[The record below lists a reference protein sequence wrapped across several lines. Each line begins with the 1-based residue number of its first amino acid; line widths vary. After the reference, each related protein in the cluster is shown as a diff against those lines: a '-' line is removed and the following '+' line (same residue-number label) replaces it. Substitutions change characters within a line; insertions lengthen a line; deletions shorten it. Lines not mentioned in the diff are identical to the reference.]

1 MASPAIFKGKL
12 TKFLTNGGILIP
24 ARPQS
29 TDASV
34 VPTPGELAYDTENE
48 NFVVYQDGA
57 WEVVAVFSDLIAT
70 NIVNTPYGTIT
81 AVNVQTALNELSDEK
96 VQKAGDA
103 MTGNLTFANNTGIES
118 TVDVSTLNIGTT
130 SFAHNV
136 NIGTG
141 SHTSSV
147 NIGTG
152 TGITTINIGGAGD
165 TINIGGELVYVQVSD
180 LQVQD
185 KQIIV
190 NVNGAAG
197 SGDSAGLHVEE
208 GGVITGLN
216 HVANS
221 RQSWELV
228 APANPG
234 AVWITPS
241 VGAFVTEIEA
251 SSTANRTLTLPD
263 TTDTLATQTQIDD
276 LNDRI
281 DDLTTDDVPESITP
295 TNLYFT
301 DTRAKTAAV
310 VNSVAGN
317 QTDQAPSVS
326 SIVSYVNSEINAL
339 DTDDIEEGLT
349 NKYFTDERAQDAA
362 WNALDAG
369 TNGAGGAISV
379 QYDDALNKLAL
390 VIGNASTTVRGAA
403 LFNPFDFDL
412 DAQQRIV
419 IKDGGVNNT
428 QLENSSVTLN
438 GTSVSLGGS
447 SFVGIVNA
455 NKSTAGNLEANTR
468 VFVDTSASAFALTLP
483 PGAANAYVEL
493 KDAKGTWDTNNLTV
507 LPATGEKINGFAIN
521 ESIVCDVRD
530 GWLSFAWDVT
540 NSRWNLSTT
549 AAINLN
555 DIEASVTQ
563 PGIVSTTNQSFA
575 GVKTF
580 TDGII
585 LTPETTPLT
594 PPSAGLQVYAKAD
607 NKLYTLTS
615 AGVEQAV
622 GSGGSI
628 VMVTQASHGFVAAD
642 IGRPLYL
649 NGSTYA
655 LAQADTETKAEVAG
669 LINRIIDTNTFEVC
683 LGGEVSSIGVN
694 VNNPIAFFDSYTG
707 FTPAELAY
715 LPGPDSTTPSYVAST
730 FDVPTTKSIPSVKIY
745 IKTPATLVAGSGI
758 YVEIYARDSGNEPT
772 GTVLATSNT
781 LLFSSYPVATDILAE
796 FTFSSLT
803 LNGGQYIWVLKAVN
817 TAPSAI
823 SMNTRSSFTPPT
835 IGKVFDGSFSLWG
848 TLIGKYY
855 MFQVLEVQSPP
866 LTAGEVYYLSA
877 TSAGKLTTSAPSV
890 VGQISKPVGIARTS
904 TALDF
909 FNMRGNSVGG
919 SNVYTQI
926 SLANNATT
934 TIQNA
939 AAYDSVEL
947 AGWVYINATAK
958 YRFHF
963 KAQVTKKGDATDY
976 LVSFQTSG
984 DTPPAGFNITV
995 TTAGLVQVVMPSVVG
1010 FSSALVQFSLNGPAI
1025 GASLPLQIESDKINI
1040 VDSAPLSYRNR
1051 VINGNFDIWQ
1061 RGTSAAPAPNVVTGG
1076 YGAADRWKYVGHESG
1091 VTYAAVTMTRVTDA
1105 PAGSRYA
1112 AKMVSTA
1119 AGLDDVCVAQYI
1131 EASNCYDLVGQ
1142 SVTLSFWAKRIGGL
1156 NGSSLFVEVLSLATV
1171 DTGATGNIYTTT
1183 LPPGTTSIQNITLTN
1198 AQFSTSWTKYTM
1210 TIPSMPAAT
1219 ANGLMIRFVV
1229 DGTDLGSGDLFSLAQ
1244 VQLEVGS
1251 KASAFER
1258 RLYGM
1263 ELDMCQRYYELVA
1276 VSAAIPSSSSTSNLV
1291 APASFAATKRAIP
1304 IISLVTNNYLYA
1316 SAGVTGSSSY
1326 IAKAEGVVAYRACS
1340 VGNQQQFSE
1349 LIAASAEL

>member
-615 AGVEQAV
+615 TGVEQAV

-642 IGRPLYL
+642 VGRPLYL

-669 LINRIIDTNTFEVC
+669 LINRIIDVNNFEVC
-683 LGGEVSSIGVN
+683 LGGEVSPIGSNVN
-694 VNNPIAFFDSYTG
+694 VLMQDGPAVIDSYTG
-707 FTPAELAY
+707 YTVADLGFTA
-715 LPGPDSTTPSYVAST
+715 GPNTTSPRYISSSFTLSVS
-730 FDVPTTKSIPSVKIY
+730 KSISSVKIFL
-745 IKTPATLVAGSGI
+745 KTPSTLVAGSGV
-758 YVEIYARDSGNEPT
+758 YVELYAADGAQTPT
-772 GTVLATSNT
+772 GTALAVSNT
-781 LLFSSYPVATDILAE
+781 ILFSNYTTYTDIFPAFS
-796 FTFSSLT
+796 FTNLT
-803 LNGGQYIWVLKAVN
+803 LNAGNYVWVLKAVN
-817 TAPSAI
+817 NPSNTI
-823 SMNTRSSFTPPT
+823 SLISRSDYSNNPATVSQ
-835 IGKVFDGSFSLWG
+835 IFDGSSWYATGRYWL
-848 TLIGKYY
+848 
-855 MFQVLEVQSPP
+855 FQVLESVSAG
-866 LTAGEVYYLSA
+866 LTPGEVYYLSA
-877 TSAGKLTTSAPSV
+877 SNAGKLTISAPSV

-926 SLANNATT
+926 SLANAATT

-939 AAYDSVEL
+939 STYDSVEL

-984 DTPPAGFNITV
+984 DTPPSGFNITV
-995 TTAGLVQVVMPSVVG
+995 TTAGLVQVVMPSVAG
-1010 FSSALVQFSLNGPAI
+1010 FSSALAQFSLNGPAV
-1025 GASLPLQIESDKINI
+1025 GASLPLQIQSGLITVNAGIQFPATMIPSSDVNNLDDYKEGTF
-1040 VDSAPLSYRNR
+1040 SP
-1051 VINGNFDIWQ
+1051 NFYG
-1061 RGTSAAPAPNVVTGG
+1061 GTT
-1076 YGAADRWKYVGHESG
+1076 VG
-1091 VTYAAVTMTRVTDA
+1091 TWT
-1105 PAGSRYA
+1105 PAG
-1112 AKMVSTA
+1112 
-1119 AGLDDVCVAQYI
+1119 
-1131 EASNCYDLVGQ
+1131 
-1142 SVTLSFWAKRIGGL
+1142 
-1156 NGSSLFVEVLSLATV
+1156 
-1171 DTGATGNIYTTT
+1171 
-1183 LPPGTTSIQNITLTN
+1183 
-1198 AQFSTSWTKYTM
+1198 
-1210 TIPSMPAAT
+1210 T
-1219 ANGLMIRFVV
+1219 ANGGYFIKIGKIVHVFLNLS
-1229 DGTDLGSGDLFSLAQ
+1229 GTLAGAAGELRIGNLPYPRAASNTQNAWNATYSALAMSYSNGLTWTAGHYVSGWL
-1244 VQLEVGS
+1244 
-1251 KASAFER
+1251 
-1258 RLYGM
+1258 
-1263 ELDMCQRYYELVA
+1263 
-1276 VSAAIPSSSSTSNLV
+1276 IHPSG
-1291 APASFAATKRAIP
+1291 
-1304 IISLVTNNYLYA
+1304 YLYA
-1316 SAGVTGSSSY
+1316 HPIPTGGGTTGGSLNVTNGVLNVHIAGSY
-1326 IAKAEGVVAYRACS
+1326 YTE
-1340 VGNQQQFSE
+1340 
-1349 LIAASAEL
+1349 